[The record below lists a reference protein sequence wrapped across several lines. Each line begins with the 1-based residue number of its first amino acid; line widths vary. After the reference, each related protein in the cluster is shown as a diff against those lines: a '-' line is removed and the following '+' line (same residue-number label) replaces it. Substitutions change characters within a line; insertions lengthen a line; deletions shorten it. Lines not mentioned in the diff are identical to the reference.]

1 MMSDY
6 EDDLIDCQLEDYDDD
21 EGLDD
26 ATEL

>member
-6 EDDLIDCQLEDYDDD
+6 EEELMDCQFEDYDDD
-21 EGLDD
+21 DVMDD